1 MNFLRGRDK
10 EGKNYIYN
18 DASGNGNGEPTQ
30 NAPENKKPTF
40 REQIVSKFTQKK
52 NDKGELEN
60 RTVFVN
66 QPETWLQSKGIT
78 KQKKCELDLNILLNN
93 IAQSTITS
101 ALSITN
107 ALSSMASSVILG
119 TTLDGDEKKV
129 IEAIQAK
136 QKMLKKDGVNNE
148 IYKLFATF
156 IVYIKHPTDKMKKI
170 VIDEVYD
177 TNLLILE
184 KVAKFFEKLLEHL
197 PILRGFLEAG
207 MEVST
212 IFPEVVKSGVEITRK
227 TMEIAVPFLKT
238 FLDNHAGEIVQNL
251 TSFNKEEATQ
261 KLEEAIQKLN
271 EDNKTAP
278 LYTTMEANQKLKQI
292 KVKERILS
300 TMKELF
306 EPTKEE
312 EEALKQAE
320 APAEAQAEEPAEA
333 PAGTGTGTGPPI
345 GGALRKH
352 VKNKPPKHTSSS
364 KHNKSQAT
372 STPTLKSKSKSKSK
386 SHSTSRSKS
395 KSKSVQKMKLHR
407 TNITLKSCMK
417 NPGCTLRNHSRS
429 HTRNKKGTRKHHK
442 QCVTFKL

>member
-1 MNFLRGRDK
+1 MSNSTKHNPEQKGI
-10 EGKNYIYN
+10 NPN
-18 DASGNGNGEPTQ
+18 DVSLILPPDIVDGATNVNT
-30 NAPENKKPTF
+30 PENKKPTL
-40 REQIVSKFTQKK
+40 REKIVSKFTQKK

-66 QPETWLQSKGIT
+66 QPNTWLPSMFT
-78 KQKKCELDLNILLNN
+78 KKKKCELDLNILLNN

-119 TTLDGDEKKV
+119 TTLDGERGDVIKAIEKRQ
-129 IEAIQAK
+129 EL
-136 QKMLKKDGVNNE
+136 LKDVGVSNE

-177 TNLLILE
+177 TNLLILD

-261 KLEEAIQKLN
+261 KLEEAIKELG
-271 EDNKTAP
+271 EVDKTAS
-278 LYTTMEANQKLKQI
+278 LYTTMEENQKLKQI
-292 KVKERILS
+292 KV
-300 TMKELF
+300 
-306 EPTKEE
+306 
-312 EEALKQAE
+312 
-320 APAEAQAEEPAEA
+320 
-333 PAGTGTGTGPPI
+333 
-345 GGALRKH
+345 
-352 VKNKPPKHTSSS
+352 
-364 KHNKSQAT
+364 
-372 STPTLKSKSKSKSK
+372 
-386 SHSTSRSKS
+386 
-395 KSKSVQKMKLHR
+395 
-407 TNITLKSCMK
+407 
-417 NPGCTLRNHSRS
+417 
-429 HTRNKKGTRKHHK
+429 
-442 QCVTFKL
+442 